1 MNANKFTQKSIE
13 AVSLAQNTA
22 IEYQNQA
29 VAPEHLLYALL
40 KQENGLVSNLL
51 SKMGADPSVMLER
64 VEDEIEKITSTDPY
78 LYKLLLADDEAV
90 RAKKSEL
97 EEEIRTYKEY
107 AAQLDELIAQ
117 FSIERN
123 YS

>member
-1 MNANKFTQKSIE
+1 MLPERSKQKSAE
-13 AVSLAQNTA
+13 KAHT
-22 IEYQNQA
+22 
-29 VAPEHLLYALL
+29 
-40 KQENGLVSNLL
+40 K
-51 SKMGADPSVMLER
+51 
-64 VEDEIEKITSTDPY
+64 IEKITSTDPY